1 MRQDQKTQSTKRP
14 WRMTQTSMPSQLL
27 LQGGELKDGN
37 SFSIQMSKE
46 NAGLIVKAVNCHD
59 DFISLAQ
66 SVMKLDCPEHIH
78 VMAYQLLKKASQ

>member
-1 MRQDQKTQSTKRP
+1 MDNATKRP
-14 WRMTQTSMPSQLL
+14 WK
-27 LQGGELKDGN
+27 QGYNGKNGSKIILGSDKDKNEGYPVAICDN
-37 SFSIQMSKE
+37 STLDTDIQF
-46 NAGLIVKAVNCHD
+46 IIKAVNCHD